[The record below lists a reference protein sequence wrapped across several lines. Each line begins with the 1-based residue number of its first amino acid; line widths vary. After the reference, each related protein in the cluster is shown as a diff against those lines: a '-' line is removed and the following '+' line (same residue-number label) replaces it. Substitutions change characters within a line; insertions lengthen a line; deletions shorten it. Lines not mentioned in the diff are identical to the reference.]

1 MKYDITRKRE
11 KEKEQVINVL
21 ERERPNHEERK
32 WKKKVS
38 IEWNL
43 FFKKW
48 TKGFFFLKIAFD
60 RKINFSRLF
69 ITNEDRKKGIS
80 ENCL

>member
-43 FFKKW
+43 FF
-48 TKGFFFLKIAFD
+48 
-60 RKINFSRLF
+60 
-69 ITNEDRKKGIS
+69 
-80 ENCL
+80 